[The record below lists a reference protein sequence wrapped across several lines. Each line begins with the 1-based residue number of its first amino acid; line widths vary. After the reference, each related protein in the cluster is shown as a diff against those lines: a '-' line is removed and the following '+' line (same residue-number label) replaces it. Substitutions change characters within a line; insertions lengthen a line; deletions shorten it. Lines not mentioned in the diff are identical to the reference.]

1 MIKEAKIETY
11 SFGQHFCQEHRSI
24 VENKLYVLISGMM
37 TVRCDG
43 IFLQALQPLE
53 FINSIEWKCGQ
64 YGQPFSTYQ
73 VSIEAI
79 TECEVLVFNQDN
91 LEKAFESTPHLQFII
106 DSLVSRDIAKKL
118 YAVSDISHMGSG
130 GANKNQDHQG
140 NKKNLRSLD
149 FRRTVSM
156 DAIHTGGKGNVR
168 SQDWIHQA
176 DLRQFQTG
184 MYLFTYSIFFC
195 MIHISL

>member
-1 MIKEAKIETY
+1 MWPIWSTIFYLSGEIFSDLRKLAFSNT
-11 SFGQHFCQEHRSI
+11 SF
-24 VENKLYVLISGMM
+24 VL
-37 TVRCDG
+37 
-43 IFLQALQPLE
+43 
-53 FINSIEWKCGQ
+53 K
-64 YGQPFSTYQ
+64 

-79 TECEVLVFNQDN
+79 TECEVLVFNQDS
-91 LEKAFESTPHLQFII
+91 LEKAFEATPHLQFII

-130 GANKNQDHQG
+130 ANKNPDHQG
-140 NKKNLRSLD
+140 KKNLRTLD

-168 SQDWIHQA
+168 SQDWIHEA

-184 MYLFTYSIFFC
+184 TMYLFTQSFLYDSYFI
-195 MIHISL
+195 MRKQKY

>member
-1 MIKEAKIETY
+1 MIKEAKIETF
-11 SFGQHFCQEHRSI
+11 SFGQHFSQEHRSI

-43 IFLQALQPLE
+43 LFLQALQPLE

-79 TECEVLVFNQDN
+79 TECEVLVFNQDS
-91 LEKAFESTPHLQFII
+91 LEKAFEATPHLQFII

-118 YAVSDISHMGSG
+118 YAVSDISHMGS
-130 GANKNQDHQG
+130 AASKDPHQQTG
-140 NKKNLRSLD
+140 KKNLRALD
-149 FRRTVSM
+149 FRRTVSV

-184 MYLFTYSIFFC
+184 TYQIQAQ
-195 MIHISL
+195 

>member
-1 MIKEAKIETY
+1 
-11 SFGQHFCQEHRSI
+11 
-24 VENKLYVLISGMM
+24 MM

-43 IFLQALQPLE
+43 LFLQALQPLE

-79 TECEVLVFNQDN
+79 TECEVLVFNQDS
-91 LEKAFESTPHLQFII
+91 LEKAFEATPHLQFII

-118 YAVSDISHMGSG
+118 YAVSDISHMGS
-130 GANKNQDHQG
+130 AASKDPHQQTG
-140 NKKNLRSLD
+140 KKNLRALD
-149 FRRTVSM
+149 FRRTVSV

-184 MYLFTYSIFFC
+184 TYLSKHNNLYDSYFI
-195 MIHISL
+195 

>member
-1 MIKEAKIETY
+1 MWPIWSTIFY
-11 SFGQHFCQEHRSI
+11 
-24 VENKLYVLISGMM
+24 LSGE
-37 TVRCDG
+37 
-43 IFLQALQPLE
+43 IFSDLRKLE
-53 FINSIEWKCGQ
+53 FSNTSFVLK
-64 YGQPFSTYQ
+64 

-79 TECEVLVFNQDN
+79 TECEVLVFNQDS
-91 LEKAFESTPHLQFII
+91 LEKAFEATPHLQFII

-130 GANKNQDHQG
+130 ANKNPDHQG
-140 NKKNLRSLD
+140 NKKNLRTLD

-168 SQDWIHQA
+168 SQDWIHEA

-184 MYLFTYSIFFC
+184 IMYLFTQSFLC